1 MHSRMRH
8 RVAEFLKVL
17 NRAKPE
23 QAEKERKTARW
34 VSLLYLCP
42 RSTHLLTFLI
52 SQWTDIPSSINFSV
66 RLSSLLQCY
75 NVLVDMNSISSEE

>member
-23 QAEKERKTARW
+23 QAEKERKTARY
-34 VSLLYLCP
+34 VETEIVLNLRY
-42 RSTHLLTFLI
+42 
-52 SQWTDIPSSINFSV
+52 V
-66 RLSSLLQCY
+66 RLTLQFPSTVDVHSDEHNVVDCIYDTKEYIDVFIILL
-75 NVLVDMNSISSEE
+75 SA

>member
-23 QAEKERKTARW
+23 QAEKERKTARY
-34 VSLLYLCP
+34 VEKEKVLNLKYVKLTLYFLSTVDAHSDELNVVDCIYDMKEYIDVFIKLL
-42 RSTHLLTFLI
+42 SA
-52 SQWTDIPSSINFSV
+52 
-66 RLSSLLQCY
+66 
-75 NVLVDMNSISSEE
+75 

>member
-23 QAEKERKTARW
+23 QAEKERKTARY
-34 VSLLYLCP
+34 VEEHLVFSRFPLLLFTNNASFRLCSG
-42 RSTHLLTFLI
+42 RTFRR
-52 SQWTDIPSSINFSV
+52 Q
-66 RLSSLLQCY
+66 
-75 NVLVDMNSISSEE
+75 

>member
-23 QAEKERKTARW
+23 TAEKERKTATCVVRPRW
-34 VSLLYLCP
+34 RRLTQ
-42 RSTHLLTFLI
+42 RSGRTFI
-52 SQWTDIPSSINFSV
+52 RS
-66 RLSSLLQCY
+66 
-75 NVLVDMNSISSEE
+75 